1 MKNISKTKFGL
12 LGLAYDTSA
21 SLGLPGARYAPG
33 KIRNSLQ
40 WILNRIKDNKIYDTE
55 AHRIVDMADIEMKD
69 FGDVLISRYNHQ
81 QSLAE
86 IKAGIEQLLAGGYS
100 PILLGGDHSVTL
112 PGFQALHDHAGGN
125 IGIIQLDS
133 HLDLVEDSF
142 VQGKY
147 SGSSE
152 IRRAIEMEKI
162 KGDNVVQIGIRG
174 YNYAEHF
181 QYINEN
187 NITVIP
193 PGQIF
198 EKGIDAI
205 AAKALEVAGR
215 GTQHIYLTVDIDVLD
230 SAFAPGSGANEPGGI
245 TSYQLFSFVKKVAPY
260 VDMID
265 IVEVNPL
272 TDYNDMTSTVA
283 ARLVFDYIVAN
294 YYAACQA

>member
-1 MKNISKTKFGL
+1 MKNTIKNKFGL

-40 WILNRIKDNKIYDTE
+40 WILNRIKDNKIYDTS
-55 AHRIVDMADIEMKD
+55 ANCIVDMSKIEMKD
-69 FGDVLISRYNHQ
+69 FGDVFISRYNHQ

-86 IKAGIEQLLAGGYS
+86 IKASIDKLLVEGCS

-112 PGFQALHDHAGGN
+112 PGIQALHDHANGN

-133 HLDLVEDSF
+133 HLDLVDNSF
-142 VQGKY
+142 VQGQY

-152 IRRAIEMEKI
+152 IRRAIEMDKI

-181 QYINEN
+181 HYINDH
-187 NITVIP
+187 NITVITP
-193 PGQIF
+193 EQIF
-198 EKGIDAI
+198 EKGMNDI
-205 AAKALEVAGR
+205 AKKALEIAGR
-215 GTQHIYLTVDIDVLD
+215 ETDKIYLTVDIDVLD

-245 TSYQLFSFVKKVAPY
+245 NSCQLFSFIKKVAPY
-260 VDMID
+260 MDIID

-283 ARLVFDYIVAN
+283 ARIVFDYIVAN
-294 YYAACQA
+294 YYAAFQA